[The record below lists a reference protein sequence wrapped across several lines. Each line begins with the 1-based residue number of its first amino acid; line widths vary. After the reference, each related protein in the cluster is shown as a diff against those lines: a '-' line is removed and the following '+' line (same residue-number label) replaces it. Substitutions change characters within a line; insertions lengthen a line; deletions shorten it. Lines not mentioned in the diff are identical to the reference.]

1 MNDRICISTFI
12 RLLLFS
18 WQKRGLIGWNGKA
31 GFPTE
36 KFDFCVRNHG
46 PLSIIVI
53 SVVPL
58 SKLNKIC
65 QKKKNVQLFSVN
77 FREDW
82 SWLLSTFIYWLV
94 PFLFTI
100 FQIKRK
106 LPPFAYTLC
115 SPFLTTGESAYSE
128 ADEHDNS
135 FQEGLEDG
143 LLFRWWS
150 SYN

>member
-65 QKKKNVQLFSVN
+65 QKKKKCSIVFS
-77 FREDW
+77 E
-82 SWLLSTFIYWLV
+82 LQGGLILTFIYFYLLTG
-94 PFLFTI
+94 PFFIYHFPNKKEITAFRLHFM
-100 FQIKRK
+100 FSVSYHRWKR
-106 LPPFAYTLC
+106 LRR
-115 SPFLTTGESAYSE
+115 S
-128 ADEHDNS
+128 
-135 FQEGLEDG
+135 
-143 LLFRWWS
+143 RWTW
-150 SYN
+150 